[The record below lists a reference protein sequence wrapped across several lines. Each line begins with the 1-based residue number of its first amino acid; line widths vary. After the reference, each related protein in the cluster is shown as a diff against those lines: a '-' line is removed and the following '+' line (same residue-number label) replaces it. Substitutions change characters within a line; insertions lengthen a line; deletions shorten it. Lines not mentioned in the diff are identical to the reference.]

1 MRNYRD
7 IIIRPIV
14 SEKSYEQI
22 EQNRY
27 TFEVHPDSEK
37 VEIRR
42 AVEELFKVKVLRV
55 NTMNIKGKPKRL
67 GRFQGYRS
75 SWKKAIVTLQKGDR
89 IEFFESM

>member
-75 SWKKAIVTLQKGDR
+75 SWKKAIVTLKKGDR